1 MTSDKYI
8 VLDKAGGLKYS
19 RDIFFCKIQ
28 KQRLTKNL
36 RMMNKYNNDQYLVK
50 GSVSVS
56 LIPADNRGILQAIF
70 LLCLSRTG
78 GCGDLSATRVM
89 QIYQGAGE
97 GGSVQAKQNS
107 FEHYLVKLFT

>member
-1 MTSDKYI
+1 M
-8 VLDKAGGLKYS
+8 
-19 RDIFFCKIQ
+19 
-28 KQRLTKNL
+28 LTKNL
-36 RMMNKYNNDQYLVK
+36 RIMNKFNNDQYLVK

-97 GGSVQAKQNS
+97 GGVSAGKTE
-107 FEHYLVKLFT
+107 FF